1 MERKINDKIY
11 GMTKRIFIIY
21 GHHNTKDSFN
31 ASIRDTF
38 INEAKKIGHEIDL
51 INLHEEKPLNFFDGS
66 PPNDQVLNYRQR
78 LEKCDVMFMISPCY
92 NLRATAILENWIDLV
107 LAPKWFFAFK
117 RVVGNWGYPV
127 AGTMKN
133 KLAIMS
139 MSYGG
144 NIFSIQTWFQ
154 NMPFR
159 RIKAGVLKLGGMKIK
174 YLRFY
179 EVLPGMTEERF
190 LKHMDKVR
198 KLVRQL

>member
-1 MERKINDKIY
+1 MS
-11 GMTKRIFIIY
+11 KRIFVVY
-21 GHHNTKDSFN
+21 GHHNVKKSFN

-38 INEAKKIGHEIDL
+38 IDEAKKNGHEVDL
-51 INLHEEKPLNFFDGS
+51 INLHEENPLNFFDGS
-66 PPNDQVLNYRQR
+66 PPNEQVLNYRTR
-78 LEKCDVMFMISPCY
+78 LEKCDIMFMISPCY

-127 AGTMKN
+127 AGVMKN

-144 NIFSIQTWFQ
+144 NFFSIQTWFQ

-179 EVLPGMTEERF
+179 EVLPGMRDTTF
-190 LKHMDKVR
+190 AKHMEKVR
-198 KLVRQL
+198 KLARQL

>member
-1 MERKINDKIY
+1 MS
-11 GMTKRIFIIY
+11 KRIFIVY
-21 GHHNTKDSFN
+21 GHYNSKTSFN

-38 INEAKKIGHEIDL
+38 IDEAKKSGHEIDL
-51 INLHEEKPLNFFDGS
+51 INLHEEKQLPFFDGS
-66 PPNDQVLNYRQR
+66 PTNDQVLDYRKR
-78 LEKCDVMFMISPCY
+78 LEQSDVMFMISPCY
-92 NLRATAILENWIDLV
+92 NLRASAILENWIDLV

-117 RVVGNWGYPV
+117 KVVGNWGYPV
-127 AGTMKN
+127 AGAMKN

-179 EVLPGMTEERF
+179 EVLPGMKEGKF
-190 LKHMDKVR
+190 KKHMEKVR
-198 KLVRQL
+198 SLARNL

>member
-1 MERKINDKIY
+1 
-11 GMTKRIFIIY
+11 MTKRIFIIY

-38 INEAKKIGHEIDL
+38 IDEAKKIGHEIDL
-51 INLHEEKPLNFFDGS
+51 INLHEENPLNFFDGS

-78 LEKCDVMFMISPCY
+78 LEKCDVMFMVSPCY

-127 AGTMKN
+127 AGAMKN

-174 YLRFY
+174 YTRFY
-179 EVLPGMTEERF
+179 EVLPGMKEVKFAQDME
-190 LKHMDKVR
+190 KVR
-198 KLVRQL
+198 KLAREL

>member
-1 MERKINDKIY
+1 MSKK
-11 GMTKRIFIIY
+11 IFIVY
-21 GHHNTKDSFN
+21 GHHNVKDSFN

-38 INEAKKIGHEIDL
+38 IDEAKTLGHEIDL
-51 INLHEEKPLNFFDGS
+51 INLHEEKPIPFFDGS
-66 PPNDQVLNYRQR
+66 KPSEQILDYRKR
-78 LEKCDVMFMISPCY
+78 LEQCDVLFMISPCY

-107 LAPKWFFAFK
+107 LAPKWFFSFK
-117 RVVGNWGYPV
+117 RLVGNWGYPI
-127 AGTMKN
+127 AGAMKN

-144 NIFSIQTWFQ
+144 NFFSIQTWFQ

-179 EVLPGMTEERF
+179 EVLPGMRDTTF
-190 LKHMDKVR
+190 AKHMEKVR
-198 KLVRQL
+198 KLARQL

>member
-1 MERKINDKIY
+1 MS
-11 GMTKRIFIIY
+11 KRIFVVY
-21 GHHNTKDSFN
+21 GHHNVKKSFN

-38 INEAKKIGHEIDL
+38 IDEAKKNGHEIDL
-51 INLHEEKPLNFFDGS
+51 INLHEENSIPFYDGS
-66 PPNDQVLNYRQR
+66 PPSEQILDYRRR

-92 NLRATAILENWIDLV
+92 NLRATAILENWIDLT
-107 LAPKWFFAFK
+107 LAPKWFFSFK

-127 AGTMKN
+127 AGALKN
-133 KLAIMS
+133 RLAIMS

-179 EVLPGMTEERF
+179 EVLPGMKEEKF
-190 LKHMDKVR
+190 AKDMEKVR

>member
-1 MERKINDKIY
+1 MP
-11 GMTKRIFIIY
+11 KRIFIVY
-21 GHHNTKDSFN
+21 GHHNTKKSFN

-38 INEAKKIGHEIDL
+38 IEEAKKKGHEIDL
-51 INLHEEKPLNFFDGS
+51 INLHEDNMIPFYYGAS
-66 PPNDQVLNYRQR
+66 PSEQILDYRRR

-92 NLRATAILENWIDLV
+92 NLRASAILENWIDLV

-127 AGTMKN
+127 AGSMKG

-174 YLRFY
+174 YARFY
-179 EVLPGMTEERF
+179 EVLPGMKETKFAKDME
-190 LKHMDKVR
+190 KVR
-198 KLVRQL
+198 KLARQI

>member
-1 MERKINDKIY
+1 
-11 GMTKRIFIIY
+11 MTRIFVVY
-21 GHHNTKDSFN
+21 GHHNTKKSFN

-38 INEAKKIGHEIDL
+38 IDEANKLGHEVDL
-51 INLHEEKPLNFFDGS
+51 INLHDEKQLPFFDGT
-66 PPNDQVLNYRQR
+66 PPSDQVLNYRQR
-78 LEKCDVMFMISPCY
+78 LEKCDVMFLISPCY
-92 NLRATAILENWIDLV
+92 NLRASAILENWIDLV
-107 LAPKWFFAFK
+107 LAPKWFFSFR

-127 AGTMKN
+127 AGAMKN

-174 YLRFY
+174 YARFY
-179 EVLPGMTEERF
+179 EVLPGMKMENFNKDME
-190 LKHMDKVR
+190 KIR

>member
-1 MERKINDKIY
+1 
-11 GMTKRIFIIY
+11 MTRIFVVY
-21 GHHNTKDSFN
+21 GHHNTKKSFN

-38 INEAKKIGHEIDL
+38 IDEANKLGHEVDL
-51 INLHEEKPLNFFDGS
+51 INLHDEKQLPFFDGT
-66 PPNDQVLNYRQR
+66 PPSDQVLNYRQR
-78 LEKCDVMFMISPCY
+78 LEKCDVMFLISPCY
-92 NLRATAILENWIDLV
+92 NLRASAILENWIDLV
-107 LAPKWFFAFK
+107 LAPKWFFSFR

-127 AGTMKN
+127 AGAMKN

-174 YLRFY
+174 YARFY
-179 EVLPGMTEERF
+179 EVLPGMKMEKF
-190 LKHMDKVR
+190 NKDKEKIR

>member
-1 MERKINDKIY
+1 MS
-11 GMTKRIFIIY
+11 KRIFVVY
-21 GHHNTKDSFN
+21 GHHNVKKSFN

-38 INEAKKIGHEIDL
+38 MDEAKKNGHEVDL

-66 PPNDQVLNYRQR
+66 PPNEQVLNYRTR
-78 LEKCDVMFMISPCY
+78 LEKCDIMFMISPCY
-92 NLRATAILENWIDLV
+92 NLRASAILENWIDLV

-117 RVVGNWGYPV
+117 RVMGNWGYPV
-127 AGTMKN
+127 AGVMKN

-144 NIFSIQTWFQ
+144 NFFSIQTWFQ

-179 EVLPGMTEERF
+179 EVLSGMAEKIF
-190 LKHMDKVR
+190 HKHMKKVR
-198 KLVRQL
+198 KIVQQL